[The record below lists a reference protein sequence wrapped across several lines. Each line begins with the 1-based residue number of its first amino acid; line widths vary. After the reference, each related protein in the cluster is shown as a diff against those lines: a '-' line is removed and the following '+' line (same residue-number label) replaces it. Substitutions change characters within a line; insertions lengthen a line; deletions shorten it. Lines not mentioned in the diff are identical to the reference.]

1 MVLRWVISNFWKLV
15 LIDGVGADGGM
26 TFLVA
31 AILAR
36 ALARSSCALETTRLE
51 VDGAVNVVMKG

>member
-1 MVLRWVISNFWKLV
+1 V